1 MTGPRAEIISQVQ
14 STHASHQPGFHFGT
28 LALGL
33 HNHEE
38 AGGLRSTEDGLG
50 VWISAGYAE
59 RSAMGAAVVV
69 QASQPGPG
77 PAHARPIILHGWWG
91 PAGGPGAQV
100 PAAARRLCNQNPG
113 QRQHAAAGTGGS
125 NWYLEKFL

>member
-38 AGGLRSTEDGLG
+38 AGGLGSTEDGLG

-77 PAHARPIILHGWWG
+77 PAHARPIMGPRWWPG
-91 PAGGPGAQV
+91 CPGA
-100 PAAARRLCNQNPG
+100 G
-113 QRQHAAAGTGGS
+113 SRQT
-125 NWYLEKFL
+125 FV

>member
-1 MTGPRAEIISQVQ
+1 
-14 STHASHQPGFHFGT
+14 
-28 LALGL
+28 
-33 HNHEE
+33 
-38 AGGLRSTEDGLG
+38 
-50 VWISAGYAE
+50 
-59 RSAMGAAVVV
+59 MGAAVVV

-125 NWYLEKFL
+125 KWYREKFL